1 MSILFPLYL
10 HIFDHIFSNM
20 FSSKKTAWQTAARL
34 LDLYFLL
41 YVLILSY
48 YTRRLT
54 DTMVLYVASLLILI
68 PS

>member
-10 HIFDHIFSNM
+10 HIFDHIFFNM
-20 FSSKKTAWQTAARL
+20 FSSQKTAWQTAARL
-34 LDLYFLL
+34 LYFSFLL
-41 YVLILSY
+41 YVFIPSY

-54 DTMVLYVASLLILI
+54 DTIVLYVASLLILI